1 MSISLNCHLLGD
13 DPNAMFTVKVPATDN
28 ISLLKKLIKEER
40 ASRLKDVDAADLV
53 LWEVD
58 LPVENL
64 GGINNITA
72 NKIPL
77 SGFQKISKVFPD
89 PDDSHFNII
98 IKNPFVG
105 KPGKV
110 LYGTCCGKTLKLTAT

>member
-1 MSISLNCHLLGD
+1 MLISLNCLLLGD
-13 DPNAMFTVKVPATDN
+13 DLNAMFTVKVPVTDN

-64 GGINNITA
+64 GGINNNTV
-72 NKIPL
+72 NKKPL
-77 SGFQKISKVFPD
+77 SGFQKISKVFPN
-89 PDDSHFNII
+89 PDDNHFNVI
-98 IKNPFVG
+98 IKNPSVG
-105 KPGKV
+105 KPGKFSF
-110 LYGTCCGKTLKLTAT
+110 GTCGGKTLKLTAT